1 MSDYTIEELIDEF
14 KGSLDYTNVDRIN
27 QIRELTDKLKEKA
40 YKRTKDNYTLD
51 EFIEKVWNNRERMFQ
66 LLPDD
71 KEAYLFVTSDNFN
84 TLTDKTT
91 LTNDG
96 LLISIP
102 QQTSRKSGTVIAECY
117 DFKGHNM
124 MSIINGGEKAETTG
138 NKWFVDIRSY
148 HADSKG
154 DNNEYVALMEL
165 SEDTVLDIDK
175 LSEMFKNISIEAT
188 LHFMKRHND
197 RVTSFDAIRLKECTD
212 KLVLLNYN
220 FAEYLEDYMLESEVV
235 LSLIE
240 KTEGSIDYVDT
251 ETIEYTIAKEAL
263 QKLYG
268 YIPLAIKIAENGDG
282 CVEYQPLPLFY
293 DVKAGEVITADE
305 LNYKLP
311 SINLDASYDVYTET
325 REEVHDELDGDWS
338 ESFRETESTDE
349 KLEWCFY
356 EEDILKSIG
365 FEILT
370 FDKDYADE
378 LNFVD
383 RYIKETE
390 KELEIER

>member
-14 KGSLDYTNVDRIN
+14 KGNLDYTNVDRIN

-40 YKRTKDNYTLD
+40 YKRTKDKYTLD
-51 EFIEKVWNNRERMFQ
+51 EFIENVWNDRERMFQ

-71 KEAYLFVTSDNFN
+71 KEAYLFVTSDTFN

-96 LLISIP
+96 LLISTP
-102 QQTSRKSGTVIAECY
+102 QQISRKTGTVIAECY

-124 MSIINGGEKAETTG
+124 MSLINGGDKAEATG

-154 DNNEYVALMEL
+154 DNDEYIALMEL
-165 SEDTVLDIDK
+165 SDDTVLDIDK
-175 LSEMFKNISIEAT
+175 LSEMFRDISIEAT
-188 LHFMKRHND
+188 LHFMRRNND
-197 RVTSFDAIRLKECTD
+197 RITSFDVIRLKECTD

-220 FAEYLEDYMLESEVV
+220 FAEYLENYMLESEQIP
-235 LSLIE
+235 SLIE
-240 KTEGSIDYVDT
+240 KVEGSIEYVDT
-251 ETIEYTIAKEAL
+251 ETIEYTIDKEDL
-263 QKLYG
+263 QKLYD
-268 YIPLAIKIAENGDG
+268 YIPLAIKIAENSDG
-282 CVEYQPLPLFY
+282 GVEYQPLPLFY
-293 DVKAGEVITADE
+293 DVKEGEVITADE

-325 REEVHDELDGDWS
+325 KEEIHDELDGDWS
-338 ESFRETESTDE
+338 ETFRETERQDE

-365 FEILT
+365 FEIIT

-383 RYIKETE
+383 GCIKESE
-390 KELEIER
+390 KDLEIER